1 MKIKNY
7 DYGPIGKRIRE
18 ARLAKGMTQQMLAE
32 KIDLGVQHISDIE
45 RGFSGMSLPT
55 LIAILEVL
63 DCDVDYILRGRAS
76 SNPNHPYNKT
86 TKNMNTKQR
95 MITEEILRILAEGFD
110 AKTI

>member
-1 MKIKNY
+1 MSGLKIKNY

-18 ARLAKGMTQQMLAE
+18 ARLAKGMTQQMLA
-32 KIDLGVQHISDIE
+32 
-45 RGFSGMSLPT
+45 
-55 LIAILEVL
+55 
-63 DCDVDYILRGRAS
+63 DYILRGRAS